1 MANLKNIIEHET
13 KFHDETL
20 LKVENLVVNYG
31 AIRALKGVSFE
42 VAKGEIITLI
52 GANGAGK
59 STTLNAISNVI
70 KKTSGTVILDGKDIS
85 SAPPDSI
92 VASGLVQ
99 VPEGR
104 RIFANL
110 SVRDN
115 LEMGAYSRR
124 SAILTEKQAIR
135 RDMEKVFE
143 IFPRLKERIRQIG
156 GTLSGGEQQMLA
168 MGRSLMASPRLLLL
182 DEPSMGLAPILV
194 DEIFS
199 VIKGINATG
208 TTVLLVEQNA
218 YKALD
223 AASRAYILE
232 TGEIVKSGLTADLMK
247 DEAVKAAY
255 LGG

>member
-1 MANLKNIIEHET
+1 M
-13 KFHDETL
+13 
-20 LKVENLVVNYG
+20 LKVEGLAVNYG
-31 AIRALKGVSFE
+31 AIRALRGISFE
-42 VAKGEIITLI
+42 VARGEIITLI

-59 STTLNAISNVI
+59 STTLHSISNII
-70 KKTSGTVILDGKDIS
+70 KKNSGTVIFDGKDIS
-85 SAPPDSI
+85 AVPSDRI
-92 VASGLVQ
+92 VAAGLVQ

-124 SAILTEKQAIR
+124 SVTVAERQAIR
-135 RDMEKVFE
+135 GDMEKVFAV
-143 IFPRLKERIRQIG
+143 FPRLRERHRQIS

-168 MGRSLMASPRLLLL
+168 MGRALMASPKLLLL

-199 VIKGINATG
+199 VIKRINEEG

-218 YKALD
+218 YKAL
-223 AASRAYILE
+223 ALASRAYILE
-232 TGEIVKSGLTADLMK
+232 TGEIVKSGLAADLMK
-247 DEAVKAAY
+247 DEAVKTAY

>member
-1 MANLKNIIEHET
+1 MAEP
-13 KFHDETL
+13 L

-31 AIRALKGVSFE
+31 AIRALRGISFDVS
-42 VAKGEIITLI
+42 KGEIITLI

-59 STTLNAISNVI
+59 STTLHAISNII
-70 KKTSGTVILDGKDIS
+70 KKTSGTVTLDRKDIS
-85 SAPPDSI
+85 SSQPDSI

-115 LEMGAYSRR
+115 LEMGAYSR
-124 SAILTEKQAIR
+124 AGTKAEKQAIR
-135 RDMEKVFE
+135 KDMEKVFE
-143 IFPRLKERIRQIG
+143 VFPRLRERIRQVG

-168 MGRSLMASPRLLLL
+168 MGRALMASPRLLLL

-199 VIKGINATG
+199 VIRKINETG

-218 YKALD
+218 YKAL
-223 AASRAYILE
+223 ALASRAYILE
-232 TGEIVKSGLTADLMK
+232 TGEIVKSGMTADLMK
-247 DEAVKAAY
+247 DETVKAAY

>member
-1 MANLKNIIEHET
+1 MDK
-13 KFHDETL
+13 DERGTAECML
-20 LKVENLVVNYG
+20 RVRGLTVNYG
-31 AIRALKGVSFE
+31 AIRALRGISFE
-42 VAKGEIITLI
+42 VAAGEIITLI

-59 STTLNAISNVI
+59 STTLHAVSNII
-70 KKTSGTVILDGKDIS
+70 KKTSGTVLFNGADIS
-85 SAPPDSI
+85 AMPANRIVSA
-92 VASGLVQ
+92 GLVQ

-124 SAILTEKQAIR
+124 AVRPGDRQAIR
-135 RDMEKVFE
+135 SDMEKVFAV
-143 IFPRLKERIRQIG
+143 FPRLRERIRQVA

-168 MGRSLMASPRLLLL
+168 MGRSLMARPRLLLL

-199 VIKGINATG
+199 VIKGINETG

-218 YKALD
+218 YKAL
-223 AASRAYILE
+223 ALASRAYILE
-232 TGEIVKSGLTADLMK
+232 TGEIVKSGKAADLMK
-247 DEAVKAAY
+247 DDAVKQAY

>member
-1 MANLKNIIEHET
+1 MPEARPGAV
-13 KFHDETL
+13 L

-31 AIRALKGVSFE
+31 AIRALKGISFE
-42 VAKGEIITLI
+42 VGEGEIITLI

-59 STTLNAISNVI
+59 STTLHAVSNIIRKNLGAVI
-70 KKTSGTVILDGKDIS
+70 FGGKDIS
-85 SAPPDSI
+85 SAPPDKI
-92 VASGLVQ
+92 VAAGLVQ

-110 SVRDN
+110 NVRDN
-115 LEMGAYSRR
+115 LEMGAYTRR
-124 SAILTEKQAIR
+124 ASAPGERQAIR
-135 RDMEKVFE
+135 ADMERVFE
-143 IFPRLKERIRQIG
+143 IFPRLKERVRQVA

-168 MGRSLMASPRLLLL
+168 MGRALMAAPKLLLL

-199 VIKGINATG
+199 VIRGINRTG

-223 AASRAYILE
+223 LAARAYILE
-232 TGEIVKSGLTADLMK
+232 TGEIVKSGKAADLMK
-247 DEAVKAAY
+247 DQAVKAAY

>member
-1 MANLKNIIEHET
+1 MAEP
-13 KFHDETL
+13 L
-20 LKVENLVVNYG
+20 LKVDNLIVNYG
-31 AIRALKGVSFE
+31 AIRALRGISFE
-42 VAKGEIITLI
+42 VSKGEIITLI

-59 STTLNAISNVI
+59 STTLHAISNII
-70 KKTSGTVILDGKDIS
+70 KKTSGSVIFDRRDIS
-85 SAPPDSI
+85 SATPDSI

-124 SAILTEKQAIR
+124 SVTKAEKQAIKK
-135 RDMEKVFE
+135 DMEKVFD
-143 IFPRLKERIRQIG
+143 IFPRLKERIRQVA

-168 MGRSLMASPRLLLL
+168 MGRALMARPRLLLL

-199 VIKGINATG
+199 VVKGINETG

-218 YKALD
+218 YKAL
-223 AASRAYILE
+223 ALASRAYILE
-232 TGEIVKSGLTADLMK
+232 TGEIVKSGMTAELMN
-247 DEAVKAAY
+247 DESVKAAY